1 MSVFGAYLR
10 LARVGWVLVREGVVS
25 ALPTEGL
32 PPLARTAHAFAG
44 LFERRKATRK
54 DRSDRLARAVE
65 PAGNPD
71 RPAVVGGH
79 AAGQWRVGKCQCMVA
94 TGQRLGR
101 DGLRIAVTIWARN
114 ACYITR
120 IR

>member
-65 PAGNPD
+65 RLQLQPRAA
-71 RPAVVGGH
+71 RPGQQPHPRRPRARVAAVEPVG
-79 AAGQWRVGKCQCMVA
+79 
-94 TGQRLGR
+94 L
-101 DGLRIAVTIWARN
+101 
-114 ACYITR
+114 
-120 IR
+120 